1 MNMTSKINDLLCGD
15 VENYFQCYSLHVFI
29 LRIALNR
36 PCTKQLVNLVR
47 SVITQKSQTLAL
59 MYCQSHRSEISL

>member
-1 MNMTSKINDLLCGD
+1 MNMTSNDLLCGD

-36 PCTKQLVNLVR
+36 PCTKQLVNLVH
-47 SVITQKSQTLAL
+47 SVII
-59 MYCQSHRSEISL
+59 YREISDLGLDVLSEPSV